1 MKSPINM
8 RILLQCCLK
17 ALNPCFFKY
26 SWNYHLISNWS
37 HLLLAF
43 EPHGGCS
50 VLCTNGCRPFPGWPM
65 LGVSVLILFLWCCF
79 RKTGFCSLVQ
89 NLHFSELILL
99 FCAFLM
105 LSSVYCSRFINFLWE
120 PRPWHICIPPC
131 ETLTHLPSLCLA
143 NSSSRSQLSHHF
155 ILGWIKWVLDTPISA
170 VTTITQTHHSKW
182 PLCC

>member
-1 MKSPINM
+1 MPSSVCNLVKLTVTVNHTQNQSRIFCLQCDSCKGMICCGWFQMKSPINM
-8 RILLQCCLK
+8 RIVLQCYLK

-26 SWNYHLISNWS
+26 SWNYYLISDWS

-50 VLCTNGCRPFPGWPM
+50 VLCTDGGRPFPGWPM

-99 FCAFLM
+99 
-105 LSSVYCSRFINFLWE
+105 CSPYAKQCLLFKIYRF
-120 PRPWHICIPPC
+120 
-131 ETLTHLPSLCLA
+131 SL
-143 NSSSRSQLSHHF
+143 
-155 ILGWIKWVLDTPISA
+155 GT
-170 VTTITQTHHSKW
+170 
-182 PLCC
+182 